1 MQTEGRAS
9 LTDAE
14 PTRRASR
21 TSALLLLVA
30 AFVVVVDL
38 VSKIII
44 VARMPGRDP
53 IELLGGFLT
62 ITYTRNPGAAFSIG
76 TENTWAF
83 TVIAIVVTVVILRT
97 ARRVRSLGWAICL
110 GGLLGGAI
118 GNLIDRV
125 FRSPGTFRGYVVDW
139 IQWPHWPVFNL
150 ADAAIVGFGGG
161 DRRAVAP
168 RLRAGRAPARLG
180 GPARPR

>member
-30 AFVVVVDL
+30 ASVVVVDL

-44 VARMPGRDP
+44 VARMPGHDP

-76 TENTWAF
+76 TETTWGS
-83 TVIAIVVTVVILRT
+83 
-97 ARRVRSLGWAICL
+97 RSS
-110 GGLLGGAI
+110 
-118 GNLIDRV
+118 
-125 FRSPGTFRGYVVDW
+125 RSSSRW
-139 IQWPHWPVFNL
+139 
-150 ADAAIVGFGGG
+150 
-161 DRRAVAP
+161 
-168 RLRAGRAPARLG
+168 
-180 GPARPR
+180 